1 MVEFLHVRK
10 WEKGNRTNFYWIML
24 LMYTILEY
32 LDILTLETFCEY
44 LVILL
49 LDIVQK
55 SFWISSHLEIVQI
68 FFLYDV
74 FVPEYIF
81 KTI

>member
-1 MVEFLHVRK
+1 
-10 WEKGNRTNFYWIML
+10 ML

>member
-10 WEKGNRTNFYWIML
+10 WEKGNRTNFYWVML

-55 SFWISSHLEIVQI
+55 SFWISNHLEIVQF